1 MWCIFGL
8 SRIVNAYRHDYV
20 YTPMERYLN
29 RGLWCVICESNG
41 SRRRMEAAICRKNSC
56 SSGIPDDPLKGCH
69 VETKTSTRIPPITVV
84 GSISCCISII
94 FYSYGEKD
102 RTVADVVVLDYY
114 LHRRRRLW
122 DA

>member
-1 MWCIFGL
+1 MALGGGWKQP
-8 SRIVNAYRHDYV
+8 SVERILVH
-20 YTPMERYLN
+20 
-29 RGLWCVICESNG
+29 
-41 SRRRMEAAICRKNSC
+41 
-56 SSGIPDDPLKGCH
+56 PDDPLKGCH

-84 GSISCCISII
+84 ESISCCISII